1 MSNYYAI
8 VYSGNELSHYG
19 VPGMKWGVRRYQPY
33 TNKSGTKYGLVDT
46 LRRNRLTKSN
56 ESIQRDIDSF
66 KPHKNGIKTK
76 SGKVVLTKQDVSNS
90 VRGLKNVQD
99 KNKEKIRKI
108 DSKYTKQGIADRKA
122 KQKKAMKIGAAVA
135 ASLLVTAAAAYTISR
150 ISKNNYK
157 NHKQLSDVYKRY
169 ADTTLTLAN
178 EARNKRFDY
187 KDKAKLSGD
196 NKSGRDF
203 WNRQAASEGAN
214 ERTYNRDAN
223 IYYNV
228 SNYHRNR
235 ANNTLYGRYVNSRKR
250 R

>member
-1 MSNYYAI
+1 MHI
-8 VYSGNELSHYG
+8 QCYSNELYHYG

-33 TNKSGTKYGLVDT
+33 TNKSGTKYGVVDT

-108 DSKYTKQGIADRKA
+108 DSKYKDKNYVAKREARNKA
-122 KQKKAMKIGAAVA
+122 IKTGAKVA
-135 ASLLVTAAAAYTISR
+135 AAILVAGAAAYTISR
-150 ISKNNYK
+150 ISKNNYN

-169 ADTTLTLAN
+169 GNTTLTLAN
-178 EARNKRFDY
+178 EARSKRWDY
-187 KDKAKLSGD
+187 QDKAKLAGD
-196 NKSGRDF
+196 DKRSRDF
-203 WNRQAASEGAN
+203 WDRQAASEGAN
-214 ERTYNRDAN
+214 EDRHNFDAN